1 MEHNTNKAT
10 YKKPYTVM
18 MCINNETCL
27 LGTSFNNSQH
37 NPGRRKPGPQAFKA
51 KQGFD
56 WYDDDDEVASDKGT
70 TSLWSD

>member
-1 MEHNTNKAT
+1 MEHNTNKVT

-18 MCINNETCL
+18 MCVSNETCL
-27 LGTSFNNSQH
+27 LGTSFNSQH
-37 NPGRRKPGPQAFKA
+37 NPGLRKPGPQPSKA

>member
-1 MEHNTNKAT
+1 MKHNTNKAT

-18 MCINNETCL
+18 MCVSNETCL
-27 LGTSFNNSQH
+27 VGTSFNSQH
-37 NPGRRKPGPQAFKA
+37 NPGRRKSGPQASNA

-56 WYDDDDEVASDKGT
+56 WYDDDDEVVSDKAT

>member
-1 MEHNTNKAT
+1 
-10 YKKPYTVM
+10 M

-27 LGTSFNNSQH
+27 LGISVNTQH
-37 NPGRRKPGPQAFKA
+37 NPGHRKSGPGASNA

>member
-1 MEHNTNKAT
+1 MKHNTNKAT

-18 MCINNETCL
+18 MCVSNETCL
-27 LGTSFNNSQH
+27 VSISVNGQH
-37 NPGRRKPGPQAFKA
+37 NPGRRKPGPQASNA

-56 WYDDDDEVASDKGT
+56 WYDDDDAVASDNGT

>member
-1 MEHNTNKAT
+1 
-10 YKKPYTVM
+10 M
-18 MCINNETCL
+18 MCVSNETYL
-27 LGTSFNNSQH
+27 LDTSVNSQH
-37 NPGRRKPGPQAFKA
+37 NPGHHNSGPQASNA

>member
-1 MEHNTNKAT
+1 MKHNTNKAT

-18 MCINNETCL
+18 MCVNNETCL
-27 LGTSFNNSQH
+27 VSISVNGQH
-37 NPGRRKPGPQAFKA
+37 NPGPQASNA

-56 WYDDDDEVASDKGT
+56 WYDDDDEVTSDKGT

>member
-27 LGTSFNNSQH
+27 VGTSFNSQH
-37 NPGRRKPGPQAFKA
+37 NLGRRKPGPQASNA
-51 KQGFD
+51 KQGFG

>member
-18 MCINNETCL
+18 MCVSNETYL
-27 LGTSFNNSQH
+27 LENSFNSQH
-37 NPGRRKPGPQAFKA
+37 NPGRHKSGPQESKA

-56 WYDDDDEVASDKGT
+56 WHDDDFEVASDKGT